1 MQRTAD
7 RPVLPSRPQENVQ
20 GPRCDQCRLGT
31 FSLDAANPKG
41 CTRCFCF
48 GATERCRGS
57 AHARREVCGQRD
69 PDRAWLHV
77 REGTRSPSRCPLGV
91 QLDAPPVCPQHVD
104 MEGWTLLSGDRQ
116 VVPHELRAEAELLYA
131 DLRRG
136 FEAFPELYWQAP
148 PSYLGDRVSGRA
160 RPWRRHCEGGGETA
174 ARLPMSREGWGR
186 CEGAQA

>member
-1 MQRTAD
+1 M
-7 RPVLPSRPQENVQ
+7 Q

-48 GATERCRGS
+48 GATERCGS
-57 AHARREVCGQRD
+57 SPHTRREVCRQRD
-69 PDRAWLHV
+69 PDPGQDHLL
-77 REGTRSPSRCPLGV
+77 EGTHGPERGTGPVTCEGVHPRPSM
-91 QLDAPPVCPQHVD
+91 CPQLVD

-136 FEAFPELYWQAP
+136 PEAFPELYWQAP
-148 PSYLGDRVSGRA
+148 PSYLGDKVSRA
-160 RPWRRHCEGGGETA
+160 RPALGMA
-174 ARLPMSREGWGR
+174 P
-186 CEGAQA
+186 